1 MTARRSGHES
11 STVPTVM
18 VHDFSG
24 HPFQAQLSRSLARR
38 GFHTL
43 HVYCSSFQTPK
54 GAVGDKSPAGESRS
68 VGISTHRSFH
78 KYSLVRRSLQEI
90 EYALRLIRLIREERP
105 NVIITSN
112 TPLVAALILHVAIK
126 ATRRPVVFWQQD
138 IYSYAMRKHFTDRFG
153 RIGRLVGSL
162 FVRAERWILRTS
174 DHVVVISPDFADVL
188 GDWGV
193 DQQNVTVIPN
203 WAPLD
208 EVPQRSRPNA
218 WSEKF
223 QIADDDIVLL
233 YAGTLGL
240 KHEPS
245 MLLELGRA
253 FADRSD
259 VRVIVASEGLGAS
272 WLAEHLGD
280 ETSLELVPFQP
291 YEDLPDMLGSGD
303 VMLVLLEPH
312 AGVFSV
318 PSKVLTYHCA
328 GRPILAAI
336 PAVNLAGR
344 IISDNGSGLVVAP
357 GDAEQFVRAARRLV
371 DDPAMRT
378 DMSTAAR
385 RYAEA
390 SFDIDVIT
398 DRFVSSIEAAASRR
412 RGLPGRAY
420 DDRRSQAR
428 ESD

>member
-1 MTARRSGHES
+1 MR
-11 STVPTVM
+11 
-18 VHDFSG
+18 
-24 HPFQAQLSRSLARR
+24 
-38 GFHTL
+38 
-43 HVYCSSFQTPK
+43 
-54 GAVGDKSPAGESRS
+54 
-68 VGISTHRSFH
+68 
-78 KYSLVRRSLQEI
+78 
-90 EYALRLIRLIREERP
+90 
-105 NVIITSN
+105 
-112 TPLVAALILHVAIK
+112 

-138 IYSYAMRKHFTDRFG
+138 IYSYAMRKHFADRFG
-153 RIGRLVGSL
+153 RIGRRVGSV
-162 FVRAERWILRTS
+162 FVVAERWILRTTG
-174 DHVVVISPDFADVL
+174 HVVVISPDFADVL
-188 GDWGV
+188 VRWGV
-193 DQQNVTVIPN
+193 DQGKVTVIPN

-208 EVPQRSRPNA
+208 EVQQRTRPNA

-223 QIADDDIVLL
+223 GIAENVVVLM

-253 FADRSD
+253 FADRPD
-259 VRVIVASEGLGAS
+259 VRVIVASEGLGAN

-291 YEDLPDMLGSGD
+291 YEELPDMLGSGD

-344 IISDNGSGLVVAP
+344 IIADNGTGLVVAP
-357 GDAEQFVRAARRLV
+357 GDVEHFVDAARRLV
-371 DDPAMRT
+371 DDPAMRC
-378 DMSTAAR
+378 DMAAAAR

-398 DRFVSSIEAAASRR
+398 DRFVATIEATSGR
-412 RGLPGRAY
+412 RGRPLRAD
-420 DDRRSQAR
+420 DDRRGFVRDA
-428 ESD
+428 D